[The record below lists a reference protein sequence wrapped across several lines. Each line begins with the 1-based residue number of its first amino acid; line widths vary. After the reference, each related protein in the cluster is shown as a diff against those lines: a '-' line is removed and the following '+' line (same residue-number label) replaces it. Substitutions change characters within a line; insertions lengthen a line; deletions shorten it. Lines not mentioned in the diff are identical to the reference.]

1 MRKDIKSTDGRPFTV
16 KGTLPIPGEKLA
28 NRPRSVVLQE
38 SVDRAIASI
47 PTEQRSSFLRDAIT
61 RACIESGW
69 LQLNDSTN

>member
-38 SVDRAIASI
+38 SVDRVIANL
-47 PTEQRSSFLRDAIT
+47 PTEQRSGFLRDAIT
-61 RACIESGW
+61 KACIESGW
-69 LQLNDSTN
+69 LQLDSTNN